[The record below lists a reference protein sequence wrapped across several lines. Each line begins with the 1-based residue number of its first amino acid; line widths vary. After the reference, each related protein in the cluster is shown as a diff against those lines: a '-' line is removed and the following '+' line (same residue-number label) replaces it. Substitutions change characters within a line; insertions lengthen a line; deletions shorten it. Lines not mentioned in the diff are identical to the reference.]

1 MDKQELKRI
10 GKISQMYRD
19 SFVGITQATMAERL
33 DRSNTTI
40 YKFENGLINKPEAYV
55 LLYAQQMEEEVKQ
68 EYLEKTLGRLGVL

>member
-19 SFVGITQATMAERL
+19 SFVGVSQAVMG
-33 DRSNTTI
+33 DKIGRSNTTI

-55 LLYAQQMEEEVKQ
+55 LLYAQQMEDEVKQ
-68 EYLEKTLGRLGVL
+68 DYLDKTLGRLGVL